1 MITQGGKIVPRTLK
15 VFFLL
20 FLFILLCLHPAVLSA
35 QTRSDVASPSG
46 KKLIVGVL
54 HDPPYLIK
62 EETGEWTGINV
73 DIWKNIAQDLKIDYE
88 LKEMTFEGLLE
99 ALKTN
104 EIDLAIEAFF
114 ILAEREKQ
122 IDYSSVLGSTRLG
135 LATLPGKIH
144 HPWWMAVSI
153 LLSWGTFRILGTL
166 CLALC
171 MLGFLLWVIERKN
184 NPDHFG
190 GGTVRGIVSGIYWV
204 GSTLASGVCFGINL
218 KSLPARLLGL
228 VWMLLCAVALS
239 ALIASL
245 ASTISANRSMVDIVS
260 DEQLRNMRLGGIR
273 ESAESITLKKLG
285 GKYMLYDDEAT
296 ALNAVLNREIEGFL
310 YDEITL
316 RYYKENDYKDKIS
329 IFPTGF
335 KRISFAFGLPK
346 ESPLRKK
353 VNYALLSLMEKPDW
367 AFLLKRYGLGENFEE
382 IQMDDMEKQKN
393 RHRN

>member
-1 MITQGGKIVPRTLK
+1 MTRNLK

-20 FLFILLCLHPAVLSA
+20 FLFLLLCLHPAVLFA
-35 QTRSDVASPSG
+35 QSRSDVASPSG
-46 KKLIVGVL
+46 KKLIVGIL

-62 EETGEWTGINV
+62 ENTGEWTGINV
-73 DIWKNIAQDLKIDYE
+73 DIWKDIAQDLKIDYE

-122 IDYSSVLGSTRLG
+122 IDYSSALGSTRLG

-144 HPWWMAVSI
+144 HPWWMAVSV

-190 GGTVRGIVSGIYWV
+190 GGTLRGIVSGIYWV
-204 GSTLASGVCFGINL
+204 GSTLASGVCFGVNL
-218 KSLPARLLGL
+218 KSFPARLLGL

-245 ASTISANRSMVDIVS
+245 TSTISANRSMVDIVS

-285 GKYMLYDDEAT
+285 GKYTLYDNETT

-316 RYYKENDYKDKIS
+316 RYYKENDYKEKIS
-329 IFPTGF
+329 ISPTGF
-335 KRISFAFGLPK
+335 KRIPFAFGLPN

-353 VNYALLSLMEKPDW
+353 INYALLSLMEKPGW

-382 IQMDDMEKQKN
+382 IQLTDMEKRKK
-393 RHRN
+393 RHGN

>member
-1 MITQGGKIVPRTLK
+1 MSRTLK

-20 FLFILLCLHPAVLSA
+20 FLLLCLHPAVLSA
-35 QTRSDVASPSG
+35 QSQNDVASPSG
-46 KKLIVGVL
+46 KKLIVGIL

-62 EETGEWTGINV
+62 EKTGEWTGPNV

-104 EIDLAIEAFF
+104 KIDLAIEAFF
-114 ILAEREKQ
+114 VLAERERQ
-122 IDYSSVLGSTRLG
+122 IDYSSALGSTRLG
-135 LATLPGKIH
+135 LATLPEKIH
-144 HPWWMAVSI
+144 HPWWMAVST
-153 LLSWGTFRILGTL
+153 LLSWGTFKILGTL

-171 MLGFLLWVIERKN
+171 VLGFLLWLIERKN

-190 GGTVRGIVSGIYWV
+190 GGTIRGIGSGIYWV

-245 ASTISANRSMVDIVS
+245 TNTISANRSMVDIVS

-285 GKYMLYDDEAT
+285 GKYALYDDEAT

-316 RYYKENDYKDKIS
+316 HYYKENDYKDKIS

-335 KRISFAFGLPK
+335 KRIPFAFGLPK

-382 IQMDDMEKQKN
+382 IQVADMEKRKN